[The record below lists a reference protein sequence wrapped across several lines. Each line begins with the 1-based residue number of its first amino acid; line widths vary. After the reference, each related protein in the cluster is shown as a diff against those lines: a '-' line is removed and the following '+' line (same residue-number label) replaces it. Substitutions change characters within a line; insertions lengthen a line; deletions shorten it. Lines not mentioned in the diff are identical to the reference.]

1 MGILHT
7 TEPYI
12 LHKHTKHTKHITMGL
27 LSKAAIVGAGYYAY
41 KHHQNKKRAE
51 RGEIDPSQQKGTLQT
66 TTTTTTRASMAQIRI
81 TTATARASSNIRSSR
96 TAIHHMPALTGRASM
111 PLAQSTRLANE
122 EHWNGGVLEY

>member
-27 LSKAAIVGAGYYAY
+27 LSKAALVGAGYYAY

-51 RGEIDPSQQKGTLQT
+51 RGELDMSNQKRDAPNDYYPHDNKSQYGANADYYRDRDSKSQLKYPQQNGNPSY
-66 TTTTTTRASMAQIRI
+66 ASFDRKNEY
-81 TTATARASSNIRSSR
+81 ASG
-96 TAIHHMPALTGRASM
+96 AK
-111 PLAQSTRLANE
+111 
-122 EHWNGGVLEY
+122 Y

>member
-1 MGILHT
+1 MGSIFASYYTQQNHTYFTNTPNTPNTSQWVSSAKQPSSVPATTPTSTIKTRSAPSVARSTLH
-7 TEPYI
+7 
-12 LHKHTKHTKHITMGL
+12 
-27 LSKAAIVGAGYYAY
+27 
-41 KHHQNKKRAE
+41 NKR
-51 RGEIDPSQQKGTLQT
+51 GTLQ
-66 TTTTTTRASMAQIRI
+66 RI

>member
-51 RGEIDPSQQKGTLQT
+51 RGEIDPSQQKRDAPNDYYHDNKSQ
-66 TTTTTTRASMAQIRI
+66 
-81 TTATARASSNIRSSR
+81 
-96 TAIHHMPALTGRASM
+96 
-111 PLAQSTRLANE
+111 
-122 EHWNGGVLEY
+122 LEYPQQQNGNPSYASFDRKSEYASGAKYWASERRTLEWRSFGILAFGPIQLCDIPQ